1 MENHSSSKA
10 AWIEADAATVFF
22 ILDTQFGDQLLSLP
36 KASPVWL
43 IDSALNTPIVRGL
56 WANAQTIDSQEITTF
71 TCLPTWNLADFFESM
86 LITIYEHH
94 GPMSRE
100 NGYSA
105 LIVLGL
111 PITPVIE
118 EILANDNLEISRIT
132 EVGFMAKRLA

>member
-1 MENHSSSKA
+1 MEDNSSGKA
-10 AWIEADAATVFF
+10 AWVEADAATVFF

-36 KASPVWL
+36 SASPVWL
-43 IDSALNTPIVRGL
+43 VASALNTPIVREFR
-56 WANAQTIDSQEITTF
+56 ANTQTMGTQEVTTF
-71 TCLPTWNLADFFESM
+71 TYLPTGDLASFFESM

-94 GPMSRE
+94 GPMSRK

-105 LIVLGL
+105 LIVIGL

-132 EVGFMAKRLA
+132 ENGFVAKRLD